1 MAYGF
6 VFPKKGYNTNAA
18 IKDLAWR
25 DDQQVLL
32 ARDRQTRTINLNA
45 GTNIDGVY
53 YDLPVNT
60 GVWDFYVYHAY
71 LWAQWG
77 SESKTFLI
85 DNSQEIAFGGRA
97 FTIQTQF
104 MQQTATTGIL
114 RTYFR
119 ANGSG
124 SLTSNV
130 SLTFSAYICL
140 QTLDSVS
147 ISGGEAD
154 SGVVGLKISLP
165 GYDVRTC
172 NPKQCSLH
180 SEYTALK
187 ARTIGQITLTPNT
200 WNRVAHNYG
209 YEPAYWGYFTGTA
222 GGVSGLVPLGGAKS
236 LDPNLAQDVRTESY
250 VTTDAIYF
258 YSSQAVT
265 VYYYIFADQAGKQ
278 TNQIADGNYDTYGL
292 IVTQPGADI
301 RTFKPNQLRFCSTY
315 PNFKVHSEIA
325 TDGPSFPGMQTLSA
339 SVGENDTNI
348 PVENANHY
356 GNSGKVV
363 LCGYETIHNE
373 EWHWCSAYEPLFAVR
388 YDSEIENGARIVI
401 HAEGGT
407 FEGSYAHG
415 SFSGDAR
422 WTGDNGSRRFQFYKG
437 GNWNTIDTGWTQG
450 YCPAWDNK
458 WTWYRGNDEYVEAY
472 TASIGAPVCW
482 FRTKNETSQ
491 VWHQEEISFSG
502 SNNNQLTGCSR
513 GQNGTQA
520 RSWDANTFIVPIT
533 IVKAVANRPFNYN
546 PAYMAWTVG
555 PFEADGARSLPT
567 GDGRGSAYSVVLS
580 GSTFYYTIQNSFK
593 GENDPWLIDP
603 LPHVYPGCY
612 IKIMYDEIG
621 T

>member
-6 VFPKKGYNTNAA
+6 VFPKKGFNTNAA

-32 ARDRQTRTINLNA
+32 ARDRQTRTINLSA
-45 GTNIDGVY
+45 GTNLDGVY

-77 SESKTFLI
+77 SESKTFLL

-265 VYYYIFADQAGKQ
+265 VYYYIFADQAGRQ
-278 TNQIADGNYDTYGL
+278 TNQIADDNYDTYGL
-292 IVTQPGADI
+292 IITQPGADI

-356 GNSGKVV
+356 GNRGKVV
-363 LCGYETIHNE
+363 LCGYETIYHE
-373 EWHWCSAYEPLFAVR
+373 EWHWSWAEVP
-388 YDSEIENGARIVI
+388 GADWDEYINEYGMTIKI
-401 HAEGGT
+401 HAEGST
-407 FEGSYAHG
+407 FVGSWSQSG
-415 SFSGDAR
+415 GFSGDAR
-422 WTGDNGSRRFQFYKG
+422 WTGDGGSRRWQFYKG
-437 GNWNTIDTGWTQG
+437 GNWNTCDTGWERG
-450 YCPAWDNK
+450 YYQSWGY
-458 WTWYRGNDEYVEAY
+458 TWYRGNDEWVEAY
-472 TASIGAPVCW
+472 QGSYEGIHVCW
-482 FRTKNETSQ
+482 YKTNQTSDREYR
-491 VWHQEEISFSG
+491 QEFVTFTG

-513 GQNGTQA
+513 GQDGTQK
-520 RSWDANTFIVPIT
+520 RSWNSNTFIVPIT

-580 GSTFYYTIQNSFK
+580 GNTFYYTVQNSFK